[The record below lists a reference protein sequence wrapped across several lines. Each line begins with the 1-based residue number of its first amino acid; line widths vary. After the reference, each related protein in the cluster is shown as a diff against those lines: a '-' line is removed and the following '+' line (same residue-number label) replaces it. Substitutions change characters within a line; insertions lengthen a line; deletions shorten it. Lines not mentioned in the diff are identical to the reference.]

1 MKRILTCMMVCLFL
15 ALLLGL
21 AACGKSPE
29 EKWQEQYELG
39 MKYVSEGNYEEA
51 VLAFT
56 AAIEIDP
63 KNVDAY
69 MGLADIYEN
78 RQDYGSLRSILQ
90 QGVEATDDAGLR
102 ERLEMLPPELPEA
115 YVENVWEGDYGRLAL
130 RYEPMTPELEA
141 ALSSALDMGINCG
154 ETPSQPEYLMSEEFA
169 DGFQNYAIH
178 DENVNFWTMMEN
190 GAVVSVR
197 CNKNNSLYNL
207 EYRLRDGQ
215 GFYWSNQDSDS
226 GESGIWRYV
235 RGEMK
240 DYLFHG
246 AFVGYFEDW
255 RLGSWYD
262 NLLQTN
268 VENSPVR
275 EREIFTGT
283 ADGEW
288 LEGEIEQ
295 EYTRLEGQSSFLSH
309 RFNYR
314 TYKDGICQ
322 AVYTNG
328 AGEAVKEK
336 TVLDDGRTVY
346 EGDTIEVT
354 VTDQSYEA
362 GDHVGFGGNVYDDSY
377 RLSPVNGF

>member
-1 MKRILTCMMVCLFL
+1 MKKIVTVCLLL

-78 RQDYGSLRSILQ
+78 RQDYGSLRAILQ

-102 ERLEMLPPELPEA
+102 ERMEMLPPELPEA

-130 RYEPMTPELEA
+130 HYEPMTPELEE

-169 DGFQNYAIH
+169 GSFTDYAMY
-178 DENVNFWTMMEN
+178 EGGNANFWTMTGD
-190 GAVVSVR
+190 GAVVRVS
-197 CNKNNSLYNL
+197 CQENNDYYTL

-215 GFYWSNQDSDS
+215 GFYWSYQEADS
-226 GESGIWRYV
+226 GESGNWRYV

-246 AFVGYFEDW
+246 AFVNYSEHW
-255 RLGSWYD
+255 QLWSWFD

-268 VENSPVR
+268 VENSPLR

-288 LEGEIEQ
+288 LEGEVEQ
-295 EYTRLEGQSSFLSH
+295 EYTRLEGPSSFLSH

-336 TVLDDGRTVY
+336 TVLDDGRIVY
-346 EGDTIEVT
+346 EGDTIEVD